1 MLVLSRK
8 KNEEI
13 VIGENIRVSIVEIRG
28 KRVQL
33 GITAPADVLI
43 FRTEIEPEESH
54 RRRLEIAVGNRHDGD
69 RPCSEVFV
77 MS

>member
-13 VIGENIRVSIVEIRG
+13 VISENNRVSIVEIRG

-33 GITAPADVLI
+33 GITAPANVLI
-43 FRTEIEPEESH
+43 FGTEIEPEESH
-54 RRRLEIAVGNRHDGD
+54 HRHIEIAVGNRHDSE
-69 RPCSEVFV
+69 RPFRDVFV